1 LHDSYT
7 LLLDHTHIVE
17 VVMEVEAVVAEEE
30 EVVVA
35 EEEVVE
41 AA

>member
-1 LHDSYT
+1 LQ
-7 LLLDHTHIVE
+7 LLDHTHIVE

-30 EVVVA
+30 EEVVVA
-35 EEEVVE
+35 EEEEVVE